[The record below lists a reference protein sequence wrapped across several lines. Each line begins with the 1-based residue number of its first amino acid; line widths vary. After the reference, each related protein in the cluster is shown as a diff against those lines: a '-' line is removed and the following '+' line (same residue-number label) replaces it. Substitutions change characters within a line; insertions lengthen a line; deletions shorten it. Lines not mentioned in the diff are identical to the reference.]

1 MDKIE
6 KIGREIREF
15 SPSELAAFRKWFH
28 DFDAE
33 AWDRQIEE
41 DVQAGKLDALAKAA
55 LKTLAGGECARF
67 EIIGLTAVGLDFQG
81 RFANRPYGKHHLTSR
96 RWIPDKRL
104 RATQRVALT
113 YAGWEGGLGGGQGP
127 SKSLALSPKP
137 HTKLL

>member
-1 MDKIE
+1 MIFFRRTTIINKIE

-55 LKTLAGGECARF
+55 LKTLAGGECGSR
-67 EIIGLTAVGLDFQG
+67 TAPTG
-81 RFANRPYGKHHLTSR
+81 NIT
-96 RWIPDKRL
+96 
-104 RATQRVALT
+104 
-113 YAGWEGGLGGGQGP
+113 
-127 SKSLALSPKP
+127 
-137 HTKLL
+137 